1 MSRSDDLR
9 LADILETSYLIRV
22 LVDRGREAFEH
33 DPAIKPAIERCLEI
47 IGEAAGAM
55 TDEFRRSTPGVAWS
69 DVRRLRIVLAHH
81 YHRVDPDQLWTM
93 ATIDIPEMVI
103 ALGDR
108 R

>member
-1 MSRSDDLR
+1 MLEA
-9 LADILETSYLIRV
+9 ADLIRV
-22 LVDRGREAFEH
+22 LVHRGREAFEH

-47 IGEAAGAM
+47 VGEAAGALSE
-55 TDEFRRSTPGVAWS
+55 EFRLSIPGVTWS

-93 ATIDIPEMVI
+93 ATIDIPEMVN

-108 R
+108 C